1 VSYCPIPL
9 YWYLLPIHDRLEK
22 HYNFS
27 CRQADY
33 LEGTMKGSWAI
44 ETIMT
49 APEFVISKDQ
59 KLAWFRDQLK
69 AETKK
74 RGERAS
80 LLRACIYTLTNS

>member
-1 VSYCPIPL
+1 
-9 YWYLLPIHDRLEK
+9 
-22 HYNFS
+22 
-27 CRQADY
+27 
-33 LEGTMKGSWAI
+33 MKGSWAI

-59 KLAWFRDQLK
+59 KLAWVRDQLK